1 MRFSKMH
8 GIGNDYIY
16 VDAVREDVIDPAA
29 LARAVSD
36 RHTAIGGDG
45 LILIGAPSVES
56 KAHANMRIF
65 NADGSEAQMCGN
77 GIRCVTK
84 FVVDRGICDENPLR
98 IETGRG
104 VLEMEWW
111 VGSDGNVCDV
121 EVDMGEPILGA
132 AAIGVRWPG
141 INGESQIVARPW
153 TEAMWHDAIVGMV
166 DARSTT
172 GDTKWLKSCGVQ
184 PIATVVSMGNP
195 HIIFWC
201 DDVAKVPL
209 ESIGSAIERHAFFPE
224 RINVHFVQVL
234 GRDELRMRTWE
245 RGSGITLACGTGAS
259 AVCVAGV
266 LEGRGDRAVR
276 IHLPGGELLLRW
288 DESDGRV
295 RMRGPAVHVFDGEWD
310 EAKSRVMHV
319 SQ

>member
-1 MRFSKMH
+1 
-8 GIGNDYIY
+8 
-16 VDAVREDVIDPAA
+16 
-29 LARAVSD
+29 
-36 RHTAIGGDG
+36 
-45 LILIGAPSVES
+45 LIAS
-56 KAHANMRIF
+56 
-65 NADGSEAQMCGN
+65 
-77 GIRCVTK
+77 
-84 FVVDRGICDENPLR
+84 
-98 IETGRG
+98 
-104 VLEMEWW
+104 
-111 VGSDGNVCDV
+111 
-121 EVDMGEPILGA
+121 
-132 AAIGVRWPG
+132 
-141 INGESQIVARPW
+141 
-153 TEAMWHDAIVGMV
+153 
-166 DARSTT
+166 
-172 GDTKWLKSCGVQ
+172 GVQ

-209 ESIGSAIERHAFFPE
+209 ESIGVAIERHAFFPE

-266 LEGRGDRAVR
+266 LEGRCDRAVR

>member
-1 MRFSKMH
+1 MQW
-8 GIGNDYIY
+8 
-16 VDAVREDVIDPAA
+16 A
-29 LARAVSD
+29 
-36 RHTAIGGDG
+36 
-45 LILIGAPSVES
+45 
-56 KAHANMRIF
+56 
-65 NADGSEAQMCGN
+65 
-77 GIRCVTK
+77 
-84 FVVDRGICDENPLR
+84 
-98 IETGRG
+98 
-104 VLEMEWW
+104 
-111 VGSDGNVCDV
+111 
-121 EVDMGEPILGA
+121 EP
-132 AAIGVRWPG
+132 
-141 INGESQIVARPW
+141 Q
-153 TEAMWHDAIVGMV
+153 TT
-166 DARSTT
+166 STT
-172 GDTKWLKSCGVQ
+172 SYRLWLIASRVQ

-209 ESIGSAIERHAFFPE
+209 ESIGSAIERHLFFPQ

-266 LEGRGDRAVR
+266 LEGRCDRAVR